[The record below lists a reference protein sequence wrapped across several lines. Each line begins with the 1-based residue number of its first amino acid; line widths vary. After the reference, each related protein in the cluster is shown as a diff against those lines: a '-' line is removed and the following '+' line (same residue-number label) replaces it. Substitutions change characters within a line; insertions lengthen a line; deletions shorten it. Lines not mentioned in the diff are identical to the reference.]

1 MINFELLFSVSV
13 LYCYYQLK
21 NEVSQNNFNM
31 YARIYNQQPFPGSM
45 VEQSFTSD
53 CSCCK
58 CHSYSGDD
66 EDDEEG
72 SLEEAEG
79 EDDNEKDTDGKKTEK
94 EKKREEYGKDEED
107 IAEEE

>member
-1 MINFELLFSVSV
+1 MYLDWTLYRRLRVQIV
-13 LYCYYQLK
+13 LNYQLK

-45 VEQSFTSD
+45 VEQIFTSD

-66 EDDEEG
+66 EDDEEM
-72 SLEEAEG
+72 EDDEG
-79 EDDNEKDTDGKKTEK
+79 EGKVT
-94 EKKREEYGKDEED
+94 
-107 IAEEE
+107 